1 VYKDLT
7 SPTIRLTIGTE
18 RAGLTYHLSH
28 KRLEKLS
35 SGFDKNAILMHKAKT
50 NKSSMDEYYLERSY
64 LNWLDRLSFTG
75 AFGHRNSSEKRP
87 PRPFVDRVHD
97 WTFRMNPR
105 IKAGH
110 FFQTSEDISDFLHG
124 DKETVISLIQ
134 QSLAMCLAAFAYGD
148 LHLLAWHAP
157 FHAPIYGLLWKTSGF
172 TIAGLG
178 VLPLLAV
185 SIFFGIRFASPGDK
199 KRRVSRSL
207 GWPEMVVT
215 VLLYVG
221 ACFYMLLYISAR
233 VYLVVESFLSLAYLP
248 ESALTTPNFSL
259 YFPHIG

>member
-1 VYKDLT
+1 
-7 SPTIRLTIGTE
+7 
-18 RAGLTYHLSH
+18 
-28 KRLEKLS
+28 
-35 SGFDKNAILMHKAKT
+35 
-50 NKSSMDEYYLERSY
+50 
-64 LNWLDRLSFTG
+64 LDFQNEPEDQS
-75 AFGHRNSSEKRP
+75 
-87 PRPFVDRVHD
+87 RPFLS
-97 WTFRMNPR
+97 
-105 IKAGH
+105 
-110 FFQTSEDISDFLHG
+110 TSEDISDFLHG

-207 GWPEMVVT
+207 G
-215 VLLYVG
+215 
-221 ACFYMLLYISAR
+221 
-233 VYLVVESFLSLAYLP
+233 LA
-248 ESALTTPNFSL
+248 
-259 YFPHIG
+259 